1 MGKKRS
7 GAGLTGPQQA
17 AKFLGVSV
25 LSGVVLAGIAIPGA
39 GALGLAA
46 KGTVE
51 GFDEI
56 PANLKTP
63 PLSQRTTILDA
74 EGGLIATVYSRDRQV
89 VPLTAMSPYMQKA
102 IVAIED
108 SRFYEHGAVD
118 LKGILRAVN
127 RNAQEGGAAQGA
139 STLTQ
144 QYVKNVFVEEAGDD
158 ETKVR
163 EAQEK
168 SLGRKIRELKYSIQ
182 VEEEL
187 GKKKILENY
196 LNITYFGQGA
206 YGIESASQRYFSKP
220 AKDLTL
226 EESALLAGLVQ
237 SPSRYDPVNDSQ
249 EAMKRRNVVL
259 QRMADVKD
267 ISQAEADE
275 AKAKP
280 VTLKVTRPK
289 NGCITAVK
297 GAGFFC
303 DYVRATFLNDTV
315 FGKTRE
321 ERAKVWNQGG
331 LTIRTT
337 LDPQSQEAANASI
350 KDHVNEDD
358 SIATAVTMVQPGTGK
373 VLAMGQSKP
382 YGFGKNETQI
392 NYSVDKRMGGS
403 NFGFQVGSTF
413 KPFIAAAAIEQG
425 MEPTKVY
432 SAPNKMEYP
441 SPVSRCSGPA
451 WQNLPLGNGKLQT
464 AQNETRDEVGPYALR
479 TAMEKSINTYF
490 VQMISDIGIC
500 PVTEMTQKLGV
511 VPASGVKLPEE
522 PSIALG
528 SAEMSP
534 LTMANA
540 YAAFANRGVYC
551 TPVALESIT
560 DSHGKALAVPKTK
573 CDRAMAQDTADTI
586 NQLLRG
592 VVDSGTGE
600 RAASPTATTRARPVP
615 PTTATTPG
623 SWATPRTCP
632 ARSGSAPAVRRR
644 SRWRTSPSAGST
656 TRRSSAAA
664 CPARSGR
671 TRSRARSPAARPRTS
686 SGPASRSPR
695 SGAAV
700 RAPEPVTGT
709 APAAAPAAGAPPPRR
724 PPPRA
729 SRTSPASPAATTSP
743 AAVRPPEAPR
753 PAARARAA
761 RSRRSRWSRSPRSR
775 WSRARRAAP
784 VAARPRNGA
793 GTEEEGRAPA
803 GSPAGALPFLH
814 VSPYL
819 RAGPYESCFLTAAAT
834 RPPSARPATFGFTIF
849 MTAPMARGPSAPAA
863 LASST
868 ACATIAASSSS
879 PSCLGR

>member
-7 GAGLTGPQQA
+7 GGGLTGSQQA

-25 LSGVVLAGIAIPGA
+25 LSGVVLAGMAIPAA

-89 VPLTAMSPYMQKA
+89 VPLTSISPYMQKA

-196 LNITYFGQGA
+196 LNITYFGQQA
-206 YGIESASQRYFSKP
+206 YGIESAAQRYFSKP

-226 EESALLAGLVQ
+226 EESALLAGVVQ
-237 SPSRYDPVNDSQ
+237 SPSRYDPVNDAQ
-249 EAMKRRNVVL
+249 EAMKRRNIVL
-259 QRMADVKD
+259 QRMADTKD
-267 ISQAEADE
+267 VSQAEADA

-280 VTLKVTRPK
+280 VTLKVTRPR

-303 DYVRATFLNDTV
+303 DYVRNSFLTDPV

-331 LTIRTT
+331 LTVRTT
-337 LDPQSQEAANASI
+337 LDPQSQDAANESI
-350 KDHVNEDD
+350 KDHVYQED
-358 SIATAVTMVQPGTGK
+358 SIATAVTMVQPGTGR

-413 KPFIAAAAIEQG
+413 KPFIAAAALERG
-425 MEPTKVY
+425 MPPTKVY
-432 SAPNKMEYP
+432 QAPNKLDYP
-441 SPVSRCSGPA
+441 SPIPRCDGSQYVNTRKEEA
-451 WQNLPLGNGKLQT
+451 E
-464 AQNETRDEVGPYALR
+464 NETEDEIGPYALR

-490 VQMISDIGIC
+490 VEMIGEIGLC
-500 PVTEMTQKLGV
+500 PVSEMAAKLGV
-511 VPASGVKLPEE
+511 VPASGAKLADGPA
-522 PSIALG
+522 IALG
-528 SAEMSP
+528 SEEMSP

-551 TPVALESIT
+551 TPVAIESIT
-560 DSHGKALAVPKTK
+560 DAHGKALAVPKSK
-573 CDRAMAQDTADTI
+573 CERAMSQNTADTI
-586 NQLLRG
+586 NTLLSG

-600 RAASPTATTRARPVP
+600 RAGLTDRDSAGKTGTTDSRYNAWFVGYTPNVSGAVWVGSGGAKKITMENIVIGGRSYDKVFGGGLPGPIWKDAITGALSGREALRFATVHIAEPNVP
-615 PTTATTPG
+615 AGG
-623 SWATPRTCP
+623 SRGNKP
-632 ARSGSAPAVRRR
+632 S
-644 SRWRTSPSAGST
+644 TSPNRPKPGGDGK
-656 TRRSSAAA
+656 
-664 CPARSGR
+664 PGGR
-671 TRSRARSPAARPRTS
+671 PGGQT
-686 SGPASRSPR
+686 GG
-695 SGAAV
+695 GA
-700 RAPEPVTGT
+700 TG
-709 APAAAPAAGAPPPRR
+709 G
-724 PPPRA
+724 
-729 SRTSPASPAATTSP
+729 
-743 AAVRPPEAPR
+743 
-753 PAARARAA
+753 
-761 RSRRSRWSRSPRSR
+761 
-775 WSRARRAAP
+775 
-784 VAARPRNGA
+784 GA
-793 GTEEEGRAPA
+793 GEPDNPFPGITIDPGTLIGGRDAQ
-803 GSPAGALPFLH
+803 
-814 VSPYL
+814 
-819 RAGPYESCFLTAAAT
+819 
-834 RPPSARPATFGFTIF
+834 
-849 MTAPMARGPSAPAA
+849 
-863 LASST
+863 
-868 ACATIAASSSS
+868 
-879 PSCLGR
+879 

>member
-7 GAGLTGPQQA
+7 GGGLTGSQQA

-25 LSGVVLAGIAIPGA
+25 LSGVVLAGMAIPAA

-89 VPLTAMSPYMQKA
+89 VPLTAISPYMQKA

-168 SLGRKIRELKYSIQ
+168 SLGRKIRELKYAIQ

-196 LNITYFGQGA
+196 LNITYFGQQA
-206 YGIESASQRYFSKP
+206 YGIESAAQRYFSKP
-220 AKDLTL
+220 AKDLAL
-226 EESALLAGLVQ
+226 EESALLAGVVQ
-237 SPSRYDPVNDSQ
+237 SPSRYDPVNDAQ
-249 EAMKRRNVVL
+249 EAMKRRNIVL
-259 QRMADVKD
+259 QRMADTRD
-267 ISQAEADE
+267 ISQAEADA

-280 VTLKVTRPK
+280 VTLKVTKPK

-303 DYVRATFLNDTV
+303 DYVRNSFLTDPV

-321 ERAKVWNQGG
+321 DRAKVWNQGG
-331 LTIRTT
+331 LTVRTT
-337 LDPQSQEAANASI
+337 LDPQSQDAANESI
-350 KDHVNEDD
+350 KDHVYQED
-358 SIATAVTMVQPGTGK
+358 SIATAVTMVQPGTGR

-413 KPFIAAAAIEQG
+413 KPFIAAAALERG
-425 MEPTKVY
+425 MPPTKVY
-432 SAPNKMEYP
+432 QAPNKMDYP
-441 SPVSRCSGPA
+441 SPISRCDGSQYVNTRSEA
-451 WQNLPLGNGKLQT
+451 
-464 AQNETRDEVGPYALR
+464 AENETEDEIGPYALR

-490 VQMISDIGIC
+490 VEMISEIGLC
-500 PVTEMTQKLGV
+500 PVTEMAQKLGV
-511 VPASGVKLPEE
+511 VPASGAKLADGPA
-522 PSIALG
+522 IALG
-528 SAEMSP
+528 SEEMSP

-540 YAAFANRGVYC
+540 YATFANRGVYC
-551 TPVALESIT
+551 TPVAIESIT
-560 DSHGKALAVPKTK
+560 DAHGKALSVPKSK
-573 CDRAMAQDTADTI
+573 CERAMSQTTADTV
-586 NQLLRG
+586 NTLLLG

-600 RAASPTATTRARPVP
+600 RAGLSNRDSAGKTGTTDNRYNAWFVGYTPNISGAVWVGSGGAKKITMENITIGGRGYDKVFGGGLPGPIWKDAVSGALSGREVLNFNTVHIAEPNVPAAGGPRGNKP
-615 PTTATTPG
+615 PTTTPNRPG
-623 SWATPRTCP
+623 KPGGDNKPGGRP
-632 ARSGSAPAVRRR
+632 GGQN
-644 SRWRTSPSAGST
+644 AGQT
-656 TRRSSAAA
+656 AGQT
-664 CPARSGR
+664 G
-671 TRSRARSPAARPRTS
+671 
-686 SGPASRSPR
+686 
-695 SGAAV
+695 GADGGTGG
-700 RAPEPVTGT
+700 VTG
-709 APAAAPAAGAPPPRR
+709 GATGGD
-724 PPPRA
+724 
-729 SRTSPASPAATTSP
+729 S
-743 AAVRPPEAPR
+743 
-753 PAARARAA
+753 
-761 RSRRSRWSRSPRSR
+761 
-775 WSRARRAAP
+775 
-784 VAARPRNGA
+784 
-793 GTEEEGRAPA
+793 GTPIPGFPGGVIGGRDDQ
-803 GSPAGALPFLH
+803 
-814 VSPYL
+814 
-819 RAGPYESCFLTAAAT
+819 
-834 RPPSARPATFGFTIF
+834 
-849 MTAPMARGPSAPAA
+849 
-863 LASST
+863 
-868 ACATIAASSSS
+868 
-879 PSCLGR
+879 